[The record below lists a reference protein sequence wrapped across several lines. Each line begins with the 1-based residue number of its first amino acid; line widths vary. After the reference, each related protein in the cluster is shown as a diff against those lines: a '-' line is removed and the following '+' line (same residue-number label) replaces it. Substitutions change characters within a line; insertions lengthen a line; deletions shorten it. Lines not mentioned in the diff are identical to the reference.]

1 MTYFFG
7 FSGSSGPSQLT
18 IKAPSSASSLSDAFS
33 FKFLSDLRSVSV
45 AWEKT
50 LAEWDTSGSSCT
62 VGDLVDEAEEGG
74 SLAKS
79 GMVETSFV
87 NRG

>member
-1 MTYFFG
+1 MISILRNDTRRRSFV
-7 FSGSSGPSQLT
+7 
-18 IKAPSSASSLSDAFS
+18 ASRKDR
-33 FKFLSDLRSVSV
+33 SDLRSVSV
-45 AWEKT
+45 PWEKT

-79 GMVETSFV
+79 GMVETSFGS
-87 NRG
+87 RG